1 MRAARRREKAR
12 GGFTR
17 DGEGE
22 GRASIVARGL
32 VIRLNGAFHGT
43 ALFLEAKR
51 TRARARARPAAKYHR
66 VIINALSRRN
76 RAAGRT
82 GEFNRAINEFAE
94 CCIATA
100 RHHSSR
106 ALVRRA
112 GGQENNILTVCILP
126 CYFRGIIIPFV
137 GVYEI
142 FEKSG
147 LAMA

>member
-12 GGFTR
+12 GGYTR

-22 GRASIVARGL
+22 RRASIVARGL

-43 ALFLEAKR
+43 ALFFEAKR
-51 TRARARARPAAKYHR
+51 TRARAGPAAKYHR

-94 CCIATA
+94 CCIRDRSTSFFA
-100 RHHSSR
+100 RTHTEGG
-106 ALVRRA
+106 RA
-112 GGQENNILTVCILP
+112 G
-126 CYFRGIIIPFV
+126 
-137 GVYEI
+137 
-142 FEKSG
+142 K
-147 LAMA
+147 

>member
-12 GGFTR
+12 GGYTR

-22 GRASIVARGL
+22 RRASIVARGL

-43 ALFLEAKR
+43 ALFLKQNE
-51 TRARARARPAAKYHR
+51 RARPAAKYHR

-126 CYFRGIIIPFV
+126 CYFRGIIILFA